1 MLNLTTHDFCP
12 IKENCD
18 MINDEERLIFLR
30 ELGRLIEDY
39 NKCCDDHYQEQIYE
53 DIMHLISVIN

>member
-12 IKENCD
+12 IKENCA
-18 MINDEERLIFLR
+18 MINEEEKLIFLK

-39 NKCCDDHYQEQIYE
+39 NKCCDDQYQEQIYE